1 VDPDIIPTLVAVKPP
16 AEGLL
21 AAFGRLMRDHYG
33 AQLYLFGSRVRREA
47 HLGSDYDIVAV
58 SEVFATQSA
67 LRRAPNR
74 RDLWRRAGGWGVAL
88 DLHCSTPQEFRAELR
103 ASGYLGQAKARGELR
118 IIRSGSRRPAA

>member
-1 VDPDIIPTLVAVKPP
+1 VDPDIIPTIVAVRPP
-16 AEGLL
+16 VEGLL
-21 AAFGRLMRDHYG
+21 AAFGRLMRDHHG
-33 AQLYLFGSRVRREA
+33 AQLYLFGSQVWRDA

-58 SEVFATQSA
+58 SEVFATQSP
-67 LRRAPNR
+67 LPRAANR

-88 DLHCSTPQEFRAELR
+88 DLHCYTPQEFRAELR